1 MEKAKIIIG
10 FLLGLIVF
18 LMLAGLNVLVVVGVL
33 WEFTVS
39 TKEPQWIGMIS
50 SVLATLFFDLLWAY
64 EILDSKLSKY

>member
-1 MEKAKIIIG
+1 MEKAKRIIG

-18 LMLAGLNVLVVVGVL
+18 LMLVGLNVLVVVGVL

-50 SVLATLFFDLLWAY
+50 SVLAALFFDLLWVY
-64 EILDSKLSKY
+64 EILDSKLSNY

>member
-1 MEKAKIIIG
+1 MEKAKRIIW

-18 LMLAGLNVLVVVGVL
+18 LMLVGLNVLVVVGVL

-50 SVLATLFFDLLWAY
+50 SVLATLFFDLLWVY
-64 EILDSKLSKY
+64 EILDSKLSNY